1 MTPCCF
7 ITTLSKCELLPAEM
21 IVPAEM
27 EQCFIHDFIHQM
39 EEPLNSTMLFM
50 SVTHLQV
57 PSNLLHH

>member
-1 MTPCCF
+1 MTLCCF
-7 ITTLSKCELLPAEM
+7 ITTLSKCELL
-21 IVPAEM
+21 PAEM